1 MPRPVS
7 SWPWLTGGVALLAGL
22 ITACDAASAWAVLE
36 RGGGG
41 WWRFWTTHAVHVSA
55 SHLLG
60 SGLVWL
66 VAGAAVERISRGSL
80 AVLLVAG
87 APGIAWAALAAEADM
102 GSYVG
107 LSGLACA
114 CVVWLAL
121 ELTGGGRVE
130 KRSRLLGGL
139 LLVAVAGRIAWDL
152 WANGRGWWVAPAGTM
167 TGPVR
172 VARHA
177 HLAGAVAGALCWAGH
192 AWTNGFRLGNRTR
205 RTLQEGATTPD

>member
-1 MPRPVS
+1 MPRSVS
-7 SWPWLTGGVALLAGL
+7 SWPWLAGGVALLAGL
-22 ITACDAASAWAVLE
+22 ITASDAASAWAGLE

-87 APGIAWAALAAEADM
+87 APAIAWAALAAEADM

-107 LSGLACA
+107 LSGLACG

-121 ELTGGGRVE
+121 ALVLDARTE
-130 KRSRLLGGL
+130 KRGRLVGTV
-139 LLVAVAGRIAWDL
+139 LLVAVTDRIAWDL
-152 WANGRGWWVAPAGTM
+152 LGNGQGWVMMPDSSETGT
-167 TGPVR
+167 VR
-172 VARHA
+172 VARYA
-177 HLAGAVAGALCWAGH
+177 HLAGSVAGALCWAAY
-192 AWTNGFRLGNRTR
+192 AWTHRGSSKLQPTR
-205 RTLQEGATTPD
+205 ADPAG

>member
-7 SWPWLTGGVALLAGL
+7 SWPWLAGGVALLAGL
-22 ITACDAASAWAVLE
+22 ITASDAASAWAVLE

-87 APGIAWAALAAEADM
+87 APGIAWAALTAEADM

-107 LSGLACA
+107 LSGLASG

-121 ELTGGGRVE
+121 ELVRAGRAE
-130 KRSRLLGGL
+130 KRDRLLGAI

-152 WANGRGWWVAPAGTM
+152 LGNGRGWVM
-167 TGPVR
+167 TLDASEAEEVR
-172 VARHA
+172 VARYA
-177 HLAGAVAGALCWAGH
+177 HFAGAVAGALCWAGY
-192 AWTNGFRLGNRTR
+192 AWTHKAISKLQPTR
-205 RTLQEGATTPD
+205 PDPAG

>member
-7 SWPWLTGGVALLAGL
+7 SWPWLAGGVALLAGL

-36 RGGGG
+36 RGGTGG
-41 WWRFWTTHAVHVSA
+41 WWRPWTTHAVHVSG

-87 APGIAWAALAAEADM
+87 APGIAWTALAAEADM

-107 LSGLACA
+107 LSGLASG

-121 ELTGGGRVE
+121 ELTRAERRG
-130 KRSRLLGGL
+130 RLLGAV

-152 WANGRGWWVAPAGTM
+152 LGNGRGWAMTMDTSAAGT
-167 TGPVR
+167 VR
-172 VARHA
+172 VARYA
-177 HLAGAVAGALCWAGH
+177 HLAGALSGALCWAGYV
-192 AWTNGFRLGNRTR
+192 WTHRGISKPQPTR
-205 RTLQEGATTPD
+205 PEPAEMKTSQQ